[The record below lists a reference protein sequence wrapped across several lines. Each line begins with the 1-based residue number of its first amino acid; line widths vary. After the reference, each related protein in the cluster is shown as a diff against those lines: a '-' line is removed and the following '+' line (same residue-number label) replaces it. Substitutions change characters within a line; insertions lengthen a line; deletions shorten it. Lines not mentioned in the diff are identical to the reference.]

1 MMKDV
6 CGNEVKAGQM
16 VHIWWPKF
24 AGAEENYDFLCTVV
38 RTRGRGIKFVADDG
52 QEFTSEYLTK
62 IQASI
67 AIQGS
72 QQEEKRATASV
83 VGTEDITME
92 EINMIMKLRKLGW
105 YGGLYKKTAQMSTV
119 RFDMPELER
128 QG

>member
-1 MMKDV
+1 MRLKQ
-6 CGNEVKAGQM
+6 GKWFTSGGPQ
-16 VHIWWPKF
+16 F
-24 AGAEENYDFLCTVV
+24 AGAKENYDFLCTVV

-72 QQEEKRATASV
+72 QQEEKRSKAV
-83 VGTEDITME
+83 VGTEDITMD
-92 EINMIMKLRKLGW
+92 EINMIMKLRGLGW